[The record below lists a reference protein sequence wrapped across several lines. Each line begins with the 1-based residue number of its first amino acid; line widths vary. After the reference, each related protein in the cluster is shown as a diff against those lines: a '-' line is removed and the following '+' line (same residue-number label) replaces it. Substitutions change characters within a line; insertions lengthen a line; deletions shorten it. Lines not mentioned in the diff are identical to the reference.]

1 MRSDAGLLVWGLQL
15 KDLLTEDMLSEPAN
29 LSVSPL
35 SGLVPLFTGCMWWSQ
50 SPARKS
56 FLKLVS
62 LRNENQAP
70 VPSPCL

>member
-1 MRSDAGLLVWGLQL
+1 MSSDAGLLVWGLQL

-29 LSVSPL
+29 LSGARL
-35 SGLVPLFTGCMWWSQ
+35 SGLVPVFPGSVWRSQ
-50 SPARKS
+50 SSACKS